1 MILRILAVLAISFAW
16 PASAQTLDTAA
27 TAALV
32 IDYDTGAVLLEKN
45 ADEPI
50 PPASMSKLMTLNML
64 FEAIQDGRVAMEDRF
79 PVSTKAHGYPGS
91 TMFLETRHSPTVR
104 DLIRGIV
111 VLSGNDACIVVA
123 EQLAGSEDAFAYR
136 MTERARE
143 LGMNGST
150 FANATGWPAETQRM
164 SARDLVFLAT
174 RMLGEFGEY
183 YSFFAEREFTWND
196 ITQPNRNPL
205 LYGSIAGD
213 GLKTGHTEEAG
224 YGLVGSAVRDGR
236 RIVFMITG
244 LQSDADRTSESE
256 RIAAWAFREFE
267 NVTFF
272 DGEMPVAQA
281 DVWLGDEKQV
291 ALVAGE
297 DIVATLP
304 RGRAAEATARVVYD
318 GPISA
323 PIAAGEHIA
332 DLLIETPGVGTMTI
346 PLLAQND
353 VAEGGAMTRIISS
366 TGLLASRTFAN
377 LFGSD

>member
-1 MILRILAVLAISFAW
+1 MILRFLIIISVMFSL
-16 PASAQTLDTAA
+16 PVSAQTIDTAA

-64 FEAIQDGRVAMEDRF
+64 FEAIQEDRVSLDDTF
-79 PVSTKAHGYPGS
+79 PVSENAHGYPGS
-91 TMFLETRHSPTVR
+91 TMFLETRHNPTVR

-123 EQLAGSEDAFAYR
+123 EHLAGSEGAFAYQ

-143 LGMNGST
+143 LGMTGST
-150 FANATGWPAETQRM
+150 FANSTGWPAESHRM
-164 SARDLVFLAT
+164 SARDLVFLAQ
-174 RMLGEFGEY
+174 RMLGEFGEH
-183 YSFFAEREFTWND
+183 YSFFAEREFTWNG

-205 LYGSIAGD
+205 LYSSIAGD

-244 LQSDADRTSESE
+244 LDSTAARTNESE

-272 DGEMPVAQA
+272 DADTVVAQA
-281 DVWLGDEKQV
+281 DVWLGAQQQV
-291 ALVAGE
+291 GLVADE
-297 DIVATLP
+297 EILATLP
-304 RGRAAEATARVVYD
+304 RGRAADATARVVYD
-318 GPISA
+318 GPIAA
-323 PIAAGEHIA
+323 PITAGQHIA
-332 DLLIETPGVGTMTI
+332 DLLIETPGVGVMTI
-346 PLLAQND
+346 PLLAETD

-366 TGLLASRTFAN
+366 AGLLASHTLDS

>member
-1 MILRILAVLAISFAW
+1 MILRFLIIISVMFSL
-16 PASAQTLDTAA
+16 PLSAQTIDTAA

-64 FEAIQDGRVAMEDRF
+64 FEAIQEERVSLDDTF
-79 PVSTKAHGYPGS
+79 PVSENAHGYPGS
-91 TMFLETRHSPTVR
+91 TMFLETRHNPTVR

-123 EQLAGSEDAFAYR
+123 EHLAGSEGAFAYQ

-143 LGMNGST
+143 LGMTGST
-150 FANATGWPAETQRM
+150 FANSTGWPAESHRM
-164 SARDLVFLAT
+164 SARDLVFLAQ
-174 RMLGEFGEY
+174 RMLGEFGEH
-183 YSFFAEREFTWND
+183 YSFFAEREFTWNG

-205 LYGSIAGD
+205 LYSSIAGD

-244 LQSDADRTSESE
+244 LQSTADRTNESE

-272 DGEMPVAQA
+272 DADTVVAQA
-281 DVWLGDEKQV
+281 DVWLGAEQQV
-291 ALVAGE
+291 GLVADE
-297 DIVATLP
+297 EILATLP
-304 RGRAAEATARVVYD
+304 RGRAADATARVVYD
-318 GPISA
+318 GPIAA
-323 PIAAGEHIA
+323 PIAAGQHIA

-346 PLLAQND
+346 PLLAETD
-353 VAEGGAMTRIISS
+353 VAEGGPMTRIVSS
-366 TGLLASRTFAN
+366 AGLLASHAFDSM
-377 LFGSD
+377 FGSD